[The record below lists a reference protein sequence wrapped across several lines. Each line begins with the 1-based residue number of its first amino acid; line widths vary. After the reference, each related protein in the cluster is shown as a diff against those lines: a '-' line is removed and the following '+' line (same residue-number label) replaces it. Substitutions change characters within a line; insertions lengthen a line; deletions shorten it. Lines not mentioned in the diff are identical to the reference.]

1 MKKLILVFQML
12 SLIYIYH
19 AAILS
24 VAIDGTQAFTSI
36 QTAIQASNNGDTV
49 LVHPGRYF
57 ENVDFIGKSIILC
70 SLEATTGDS
79 TYISRTIIDGNRN
92 GPCVAFLNA
101 EQNATLRG
109 FTLTNG
115 TGYIANDEHTRGG
128 GVLIRNTYMTGSS
141 ISLTNCEITGNY
153 AGLGAGISSMNASLC
168 LSGLNIHH
176 NYSLA
181 QGGGIHIVGASTIV
195 PNIVFDPVNRCSVY
209 ENYGAA
215 PVDVSIVDIPA
226 NLTIYLGKASINPP
240 STFYIGRHNNLS
252 SLQQYHDTAVV
263 QQAHRN
269 EINRDFYVSPN
280 GDDNNSGISP
290 DEPMRTITRAMHL
303 IASDSLDVKTVH
315 VLPGVYDEGEGEQLY
330 PIPIKSYTN
339 LIGAGSEL
347 VTLTS
352 SVTCTIGYPRFINAR
367 KAKHNTISG
376 FTMTE
381 SVPSNRHPY
390 ANPSTQD
397 QLYLNDVVI
406 TDIQTCER
414 GAFRINI
421 PRNVEINKL
430 VIKNITTPYIVVD
443 FNEVHDSKVSNSTFT
458 NIHCTYVSDDP
469 IFTGPAVMSFRV
481 VDSFT
486 FENNEVSNLSVQN
499 DQDTFCISLWNPWG
513 TEEVNVRVSNCLFDN
528 IKTNEDRAILFG
540 SNDYCNFQVSNC
552 TFYNNYGSDAAV
564 GLIGDVSMR
573 NNIFCNPDAEHE
585 IVMYAPS
592 QFQSACNL
600 DVDYSYIRGGEGG
613 INNTSTFNT
622 LSYGEHN
629 LCTGP
634 LFAGTDTGME
644 NYLRLAPG
652 SPCIDAGT
660 PDAAGLSLLP
670 YDLAGNR
677 RIWNGRIDMGC
688 YEFASE
694 PWVAIDDPVVP
705 ELPAL
710 KISAY
715 PNPFTAFTNLKV
727 VLPSNQGN
735 DKARATNAS
744 IDIYNIKGQ
753 RVKSIPLDPGKAGEQ
768 FSYWDGRDE
777 AGRQCSSGVYLL
789 DLKVNGIR
797 ELSKKVTLIR

>member
-1 MKKLILVFQML
+1 MRILLLILVVILPCIVLATTITVKQDGTGDYT
-12 SLIYIYH
+12 LIQ
-19 AAILS
+19 AAIE
-24 VAIDGTQAFTSI
+24 AA
-36 QTAIQASNNGDTV
+36 NNGDTV
-49 LVHPGRYF
+49 LVHPGTYV
-57 ENVDFIGKSIILC
+57 ENINYIGKSISVC
-70 SLEATTGDS
+70 SLEAIAGDS
-79 TYISRTIIDGNRN
+79 TYISRTIINGNRN

-101 EQNATLRG
+101 EQNASLRG

-153 AGLGAGISSMNASLC
+153 AGLGAGISSTNASLC

-240 STFYIGRHNNLS
+240 STFYIGRHNNIP
-252 SLQQYHDTAVV
+252 SLQQYHDTVIAE
-263 QQAHRN
+263 QAHRN

-290 DEPMRTITRAMHL
+290 DEPMRSITKAMHL
-303 IASDSLDVKTVH
+303 IASDSLEVKTIH
-315 VLPGVYDEGEGEQLY
+315 LLPGVYEEGESAQLY

-339 LIGAGSEL
+339 LIGAGSDL

-352 SVTCTIGYPRFINAR
+352 SVICTIGYPRFINAR
-367 KAKHNTISG
+367 KARHNTISG

-414 GAFRINI
+414 GAFKINI

-430 VIKNITTPYIVVD
+430 VIKYITTPYIVVD
-443 FNEVHDSKVSNSTFT
+443 FNEIHDSKVSNSTFT

-469 IFTGPAVMSFRV
+469 IFTGPALMSFRV

-540 SNDYCNFQVSNC
+540 SNDYSNVEISNC
-552 TFYNNYGSDAAV
+552 TLYNNYGSDAAV

-573 NNIFCNPDAEHE
+573 NNIFYNPDAEHE

-652 SPCIDAGT
+652 SPCINAGT
-660 PDAAGLSLLP
+660 PDAAGSSLLP
-670 YDLAGNR
+670 YDLAGNW
-677 RIWNGRIDMGC
+677 RIWDGRIDMGC
-688 YEFASE
+688 YEFGSE
-694 PWVAIDDPVVP
+694 PWVAIDDPVLSVP
-705 ELPAL
+705 DQLVL
-710 KISAY
+710 MQNY
-715 PNPFTAFTNLKV
+715 PNPFNPSTTISYILPEASEITLSVYNLKGQLVRTLVEGLKPSGLHQV
-727 VLPSNQGN
+727 V
-735 DKARATNAS
+735 
-744 IDIYNIKGQ
+744 
-753 RVKSIPLDPGKAGEQ
+753 
-768 FSYWDGRDE
+768 WDGKDKLN
-777 AGRQCSSGVYLL
+777 RQAASGVYFIRLQSGKTSKTRKMLL
-789 DLKVNGIR
+789 MK
-797 ELSKKVTLIR
+797 

>member
-1 MKKLILVFQML
+1 MRILLLILVVILPCIVLATTITVKQDGTGDYT
-12 SLIYIYH
+12 LIQ
-19 AAILS
+19 AAIE
-24 VAIDGTQAFTSI
+24 AA
-36 QTAIQASNNGDTV
+36 NNGDTV
-49 LVHPGRYF
+49 LVHPGTYV
-57 ENVDFIGKSIILC
+57 ENINYIGKSISVC
-70 SLEATTGDS
+70 SLEAIAGDS
-79 TYISRTIIDGNRN
+79 TYISRTIINGNRN

-101 EQNATLRG
+101 EQNASLRG

-153 AGLGAGISSMNASLC
+153 AGLGAGISSTNASLC

-181 QGGGIHIVGASTIV
+181 QGGGIHIVGASNIV

-215 PVDVSIVDIPA
+215 PVDISIVDIPA

-252 SLQQYHDTAVV
+252 SLQQYHDTVIAE
-263 QQAHRN
+263 QAHRN

-290 DEPMRTITRAMHL
+290 DEPMRSITRAMHL
-303 IASDSLDVKTVH
+303 IASDSLEVKTIH
-315 VLPGVYDEGEGEQLY
+315 LLPGVYEEGESAQLY

-339 LIGAGSEL
+339 LIGAGSDL

-352 SVTCTIGYPRFINAR
+352 SVICTIGYPRFINAR
-367 KAKHNTISG
+367 KARHNTISG

-430 VIKNITTPYIVVD
+430 VIKYITTPYIVVD

-458 NIHCTYVSDDP
+458 NIHCTYVSDDS

-540 SNDYCNFQVSNC
+540 SNDYSNVEISNC
-552 TFYNNYGSDAAV
+552 TLYNNYGSDAAV

-573 NNIFCNPDAEHE
+573 NNIFYNPDAEHE

-600 DVDYSYIRGGEGG
+600 DVDYSYIRGGEVS
-613 INNTSTFNT
+613 INNTSSYNS
-622 LSYGEHN
+622 LNYGEHN

-652 SPCIDAGT
+652 SPCINAGT
-660 PDAAGLSLLP
+660 PDAAGSSLLP
-670 YDLAGNR
+670 YDLAGNW
-677 RIWNGRIDMGC
+677 RIWDGRIDMGC
-688 YEFASE
+688 YEFGSE
-694 PWVAIDDPVVP
+694 PWVAIDDPVLSVP
-705 ELPAL
+705 DQLVL
-710 KISAY
+710 MQNY
-715 PNPFTAFTNLKV
+715 PNPFNPSTTISYILPEASEITLSVYNLKGQLVRTLVEGLKPSGLHQV
-727 VLPSNQGN
+727 V
-735 DKARATNAS
+735 
-744 IDIYNIKGQ
+744 
-753 RVKSIPLDPGKAGEQ
+753 
-768 FSYWDGRDE
+768 WDGKDKLN
-777 AGRQCSSGVYLL
+777 RQAASGVYFIRLQSGKTSKTRKMLL
-789 DLKVNGIR
+789 MK
-797 ELSKKVTLIR
+797 

>member
-1 MKKLILVFQML
+1 MRILLLILVVILPCIVLATTITVKQDGTGDYT
-12 SLIYIYH
+12 LIQ
-19 AAILS
+19 AAIE
-24 VAIDGTQAFTSI
+24 AA
-36 QTAIQASNNGDTV
+36 NNGDTV
-49 LVHPGRYF
+49 LVHPGTYV
-57 ENVDFIGKSIILC
+57 ENINYIGKSISVC
-70 SLEATTGDS
+70 SLEAIAGDS
-79 TYISRTIIDGNRN
+79 TYISRTIINGNRN

-101 EQNATLRG
+101 EQNASLRG

-153 AGLGAGISSMNASLC
+153 AGLGAGISSTNASLC

-240 STFYIGRHNNLS
+240 STFYIGRHNNIP
-252 SLQQYHDTAVV
+252 SLQQYHDTVIAE
-263 QQAHRN
+263 QAHRN

-290 DEPMRTITRAMHL
+290 DEPMRSITRAMHL
-303 IASDSLDVKTVH
+303 IASDSLEVKTIH
-315 VLPGVYDEGEGEQLY
+315 LLPGVYEEGESAQLY

-339 LIGAGSEL
+339 LIGAGSDL

-352 SVTCTIGYPRFINAR
+352 SVICTIGYPRFINAR
-367 KAKHNTISG
+367 KARHNTISG

-430 VIKNITTPYIVVD
+430 VIKNISTPYIVVD

-540 SNDYCNFQVSNC
+540 SNDYSNVEISNC
-552 TFYNNYGSDAAV
+552 TLYNNYGSDAAV

-573 NNIFCNPDAEHE
+573 NNIFYNPDAEHE

-600 DVDYSYIRGGEGG
+600 DVDYSYIRGGEVS
-613 INNTSTFNT
+613 INNTSSYNS
-622 LSYGEHN
+622 LNYGEHN

-652 SPCIDAGT
+652 SPCINAGT
-660 PDAAGLSLLP
+660 PDAAGSSLLP
-670 YDLAGNR
+670 YDLAGNW
-677 RIWNGRIDMGC
+677 RIWDGRIDMGC
-688 YEFASE
+688 YEFGSE
-694 PWVAIDDPVVP
+694 PWVAIDDPVLSVP
-705 ELPAL
+705 DQLVL
-710 KISAY
+710 MQNY
-715 PNPFTAFTNLKV
+715 PNPFNPSTTISYILPEASEITLSVYNLKGQLVRTLVEGLKPSGLHQV
-727 VLPSNQGN
+727 V
-735 DKARATNAS
+735 
-744 IDIYNIKGQ
+744 
-753 RVKSIPLDPGKAGEQ
+753 
-768 FSYWDGRDE
+768 WDGKDKLN
-777 AGRQCSSGVYLL
+777 RQAASGVYFIRLQSGKTSKTRKMLL
-789 DLKVNGIR
+789 MK
-797 ELSKKVTLIR
+797 

>member
-1 MKKLILVFQML
+1 MRILLLILVVILPCIVLATTITVKQDGTGDYT
-12 SLIYIYH
+12 LIQ
-19 AAILS
+19 AAIE
-24 VAIDGTQAFTSI
+24 AA
-36 QTAIQASNNGDTV
+36 NNGDTV
-49 LVHPGRYF
+49 LVHPGTYV
-57 ENVDFIGKSIILC
+57 ENINYIGKSISVC
-70 SLEATTGDS
+70 SLEAIAGDS
-79 TYISRTIIDGNRN
+79 TYISRTIINGNRN

-101 EQNATLRG
+101 EQNASLRG

-153 AGLGAGISSMNASLC
+153 AGLGAGISSTNASLC

-181 QGGGIHIVGASTIV
+181 QGGGIHIVGASNIV

-240 STFYIGRHNNLS
+240 STFYIGRHNNIP
-252 SLQQYHDTAVV
+252 SLQQYHDTVIAE
-263 QQAHRN
+263 QAHRN

-290 DEPMRTITRAMHL
+290 DEPMRSITRAMHL
-303 IASDSLDVKTVH
+303 IASDSLEVKTIH
-315 VLPGVYDEGEGEQLY
+315 LLPGVYEEGESAQLY

-339 LIGAGSEL
+339 LIGAGSDL

-352 SVTCTIGYPRFINAR
+352 SVICTIGYPRFINAR
-367 KAKHNTISG
+367 KARHNTISG

-430 VIKNITTPYIVVD
+430 VIKYITTPYIVVD
-443 FNEVHDSKVSNSTFT
+443 FNEIHDSKVSNSTFT

-469 IFTGPAVMSFRV
+469 IFTGPALMSFRV

-540 SNDYCNFQVSNC
+540 SNDYSNVEISNC
-552 TFYNNYGSDAAV
+552 TLYNNYGSDAAV

-573 NNIFCNPDAEHE
+573 NNIFYNPDAEHE

-600 DVDYSYIRGGEGG
+600 DVDYSYIRGGEVS
-613 INNTSTFNT
+613 INNTSSYNS
-622 LSYGEHN
+622 LNYGEHN

-652 SPCIDAGT
+652 SPCINAGT
-660 PDAAGLSLLP
+660 PDAAGSSLLP
-670 YDLAGNR
+670 YDLAGNW
-677 RIWNGRIDMGC
+677 RIWDGRIDMGC
-688 YEFASE
+688 YEFGSE
-694 PWVAIDDPVVP
+694 PWVAIDDPVLSVP
-705 ELPAL
+705 DQLVL
-710 KISAY
+710 MQNY
-715 PNPFTAFTNLKV
+715 PNPFNPSTTISYILPEASEITLSVYNLKGQLVRTLVEGLKPSGLHQV
-727 VLPSNQGN
+727 V
-735 DKARATNAS
+735 
-744 IDIYNIKGQ
+744 
-753 RVKSIPLDPGKAGEQ
+753 
-768 FSYWDGRDE
+768 WDGKDKLN
-777 AGRQCSSGVYLL
+777 RQAASGVYFIRLQSGKTSKTRKMLL
-789 DLKVNGIR
+789 MK
-797 ELSKKVTLIR
+797 

>member
-1 MKKLILVFQML
+1 MRILLLILVVILPCIVLATTITVKQDGTGDYT
-12 SLIYIYH
+12 LIQ
-19 AAILS
+19 AAIE
-24 VAIDGTQAFTSI
+24 AA
-36 QTAIQASNNGDTV
+36 NNGDTV
-49 LVHPGRYF
+49 LVHPGTYV
-57 ENVDFIGKSIILC
+57 ENINYIGKSISVC
-70 SLEATTGDS
+70 SLEAIAGDS
-79 TYISRTIIDGNRN
+79 TYISRTIINGNRN

-101 EQNATLRG
+101 EQNASLRG

-153 AGLGAGISSMNASLC
+153 AGLGAGISSTNASLC

-181 QGGGIHIVGASTIV
+181 QGGGIHIVGASNIV

-215 PVDVSIVDIPA
+215 PVDISIVDIPA

-252 SLQQYHDTAVV
+252 SLQQYHDTVIAE
-263 QQAHRN
+263 QAHRN

-290 DEPMRTITRAMHL
+290 DEPMRSITKAMHL
-303 IASDSLDVKTVH
+303 IASDSLEVKTIH
-315 VLPGVYDEGEGEQLY
+315 LLPGVYEEGESAQLY

-339 LIGAGSEL
+339 LIGAGSDL

-352 SVTCTIGYPRFINAR
+352 SVICTIGYPRFINAR
-367 KAKHNTISG
+367 KARHNTISG

-430 VIKNITTPYIVVD
+430 VIKYITTPYIVVD

-458 NIHCTYVSDDP
+458 NIHCTYVSDDS

-540 SNDYCNFQVSNC
+540 SNDYSNVEISNC
-552 TFYNNYGSDAAV
+552 TLYNNYGSDAAV

-573 NNIFCNPDAEHE
+573 NNIFYNPDAEHE

-600 DVDYSYIRGGEGG
+600 DVDYSYIRGGEVS
-613 INNTSTFNT
+613 INNTSSYNS
-622 LSYGEHN
+622 LNYGEHN

-652 SPCIDAGT
+652 SPCINAGT
-660 PDAAGLSLLP
+660 PDAAGSSLLP
-670 YDLAGNR
+670 YDLAGNW
-677 RIWNGRIDMGC
+677 RIWDGRIDMGC
-688 YEFASE
+688 YEFGSE
-694 PWVAIDDPVVP
+694 PWVAIDDPVLSVP
-705 ELPAL
+705 DQLVL
-710 KISAY
+710 MQNY
-715 PNPFTAFTNLKV
+715 PNPFNPSTTISYILPEASEITLSVYNLKGQLVRTLVEGLKPSGLHQV
-727 VLPSNQGN
+727 V
-735 DKARATNAS
+735 
-744 IDIYNIKGQ
+744 
-753 RVKSIPLDPGKAGEQ
+753 
-768 FSYWDGRDE
+768 WDGKDKLN
-777 AGRQCSSGVYLL
+777 RQAASGVYFIRLQSGKTSKTRKMLL
-789 DLKVNGIR
+789 MK
-797 ELSKKVTLIR
+797 

>member
-1 MKKLILVFQML
+1 MRTIIAFLFLLPLALGAATLHV
-12 SLIYIYH
+12 SL
-19 AAILS
+19 
-24 VAIDGTQAFTSI
+24 DGTQAFTSI
-36 QTAIQASNNGDTV
+36 QSAIHASSNGDTV
-49 LVHPGRYF
+49 LVHPGTYV
-57 ENVDFIGKSIILC
+57 ENINYIGKSIRVC

-153 AGLGAGISSMNASLC
+153 AGLGAGISSTNASLC

-240 STFYIGRHNNLS
+240 STFYIGRHNNIP
-252 SLQQYHDTAVV
+252 SLQQYHDTVIAE
-263 QQAHRN
+263 QAHRN

-290 DEPMRTITRAMHL
+290 DEPMRSITRAMHL
-303 IASDSLDVKTVH
+303 IASDSLEVKTIH
-315 VLPGVYDEGEGEQLY
+315 LLPGVYEEGESAQLY

-339 LIGAGSEL
+339 LIGAGSDL

-352 SVTCTIGYPRFINAR
+352 SVICTIGYPRFINAR
-367 KAKHNTISG
+367 KARHNTISG

-430 VIKNITTPYIVVD
+430 VIKYITTPYIVVD

-458 NIHCTYVSDDP
+458 NIHCTYVSDDS

-528 IKTNEDRAILFG
+528 IKTNEDRAILFA

-652 SPCIDAGT
+652 SPCINAGT
-660 PDAAGLSLLP
+660 PDAAGSSLLP
-670 YDLAGNR
+670 YDLAGNW
-677 RIWNGRIDMGC
+677 RIWDGRIDLGC
-688 YEFASE
+688 YEFGSE
-694 PWVAIDDPVVP
+694 PWVAIDDPVLSVP
-705 ELPAL
+705 DQLVL
-710 KISAY
+710 MQNY
-715 PNPFTAFTNLKV
+715 PNPFNPSTTISYILPEASEITLSVYNLKGQLVRTLVEGLKPSGLHQV
-727 VLPSNQGN
+727 V
-735 DKARATNAS
+735 
-744 IDIYNIKGQ
+744 
-753 RVKSIPLDPGKAGEQ
+753 
-768 FSYWDGRDE
+768 WDGKDKLN
-777 AGRQCSSGVYLL
+777 RQASSGVYFIRLQSGKTSKTRKMLL
-789 DLKVNGIR
+789 MK
-797 ELSKKVTLIR
+797 

>member
-1 MKKLILVFQML
+1 MRTIIAFLFLLPLALGAATLHV
-12 SLIYIYH
+12 SL
-19 AAILS
+19 
-24 VAIDGTQAFTSI
+24 DGTQAFTSI
-36 QTAIQASNNGDTV
+36 QSAIHASSNGDTV
-49 LVHPGRYF
+49 LVHPGTYV
-57 ENVDFIGKSIILC
+57 ENINYIGKSIRVC

-153 AGLGAGISSMNASLC
+153 AGLGAGISSTNASLC

-181 QGGGIHIVGASTIV
+181 QGGGIHIVGASNIV

-215 PVDVSIVDIPA
+215 PVDISIVDIPA

-252 SLQQYHDTAVV
+252 SLQQYHDTVIAE
-263 QQAHRN
+263 QAHRN

-290 DEPMRTITRAMHL
+290 DEPMRSITKAMHL
-303 IASDSLDVKTVH
+303 IASDSLEVKTIH
-315 VLPGVYDEGEGEQLY
+315 LLPGVYEEGESAQLY

-339 LIGAGSEL
+339 LIGAGSDL

-352 SVTCTIGYPRFINAR
+352 SVICTIGYPRFINAR
-367 KAKHNTISG
+367 KARHNTISG

-414 GAFRINI
+414 GAFKINI

-443 FNEVHDSKVSNSTFT
+443 FNEIHDSKVSNSTFT

-469 IFTGPAVMSFRV
+469 IFTGPALMSFRV

-528 IKTNEDRAILFG
+528 IKTNEDRAILFA

-573 NNIFCNPDAEHE
+573 NNIFYNPDAEHE

-600 DVDYSYIRGGEGG
+600 DVDYSYIRGGEVS
-613 INNTSTFNT
+613 INNTSSYNS
-622 LSYGEHN
+622 LNYGEHN

-652 SPCIDAGT
+652 SPCINAGT

-670 YDLAGNR
+670 YDLAENW
-677 RIWNGRIDMGC
+677 RIWDGRIDMGC
-688 YEFASE
+688 YEYGSE
-694 PWVAIDDPVVP
+694 PYVGVGDPVVP
-705 ELPAL
+705 ELPAFS
-710 KISAY
+710 ICNY
-715 PNPFTAFTNLKV
+715 PNPFTVFTNIKV
-727 VLPSNQGN
+727 ILPSNLGN
-735 DKARATNAS
+735 DKAGVTSAS

-753 RVKSIPLDPGKAGEQ
+753 RIKSIPLDPGKTGEQ

-777 AGRQCSSGVYLL
+777 AGKQCSSGIYILN
-789 DLKVNGIR
+789 LKVNGIR